1 MYDFTRYMLHISFLI
16 VFSTFLEVLFIYLKY
31 LFQKGFNL
39 NIKDIIEPTKSA
51 YNFMAT
57 PFIANIGHR
66 SRRSGPSQRE
76 AINKMS
82 RDPSRYPTYE
92 RMNWTGDRTDS
103 SPDDNQ
109 SKDTKIRYEYQI
121 KRDIY
126 NRYLTQIWLVDKH
139 QALNEEISRSSSEI
153 DGSSSSSDEEEEMPT
168 AKAELLSRWYS
179 EANVNHSIDR
189 DHEALLRDDNP
200 NLTPADLFELFE
212 GTQDYLTRQEAKELK
227 SLWPQEPIETTNNNN
242 EE

>member
-1 MYDFTRYMLHISFLI
+1 M
-16 VFSTFLEVLFIYLKY
+16 
-31 LFQKGFNL
+31 
-39 NIKDIIEPTKSA
+39 
-51 YNFMAT
+51 
-57 PFIANIGHR
+57 
-66 SRRSGPSQRE
+66 
-76 AINKMS
+76 
-82 RDPSRYPTYE
+82 
-92 RMNWTGDRTDS
+92 
-103 SPDDNQ
+103 
-109 SKDTKIRYEYQI
+109 
-121 KRDIY
+121 
-126 NRYLTQIWLVDKH
+126 DKH

-227 SLWPQEPIETTNNNN
+227 SL
-242 EE
+242 